1 MAPIA
6 PFFADKLFL
15 DLNDVTGKDKN
26 ESVHLAD
33 FPSYNEALIDT
44 HLEEC
49 MQLAQQTSSMILA
62 LRRKADKKVRQP
74 LSKAVVPAHDE
85 ATFRQLTYIADLI
98 KAEVNI
104 KELEI
109 IPADTDMQNLVRKI
123 RPNFKTLG
131 KKYGRQMKEIA
142 QVMTTF
148 GKKEISEIEKNGKYM
163 LNLTSGEVLLNSEDV
178 EIITEDMPGWLVAN
192 EGKLTVALDITVS
205 DELLREGIAR
215 ELVNRIQNIRKSNGY
230 EIVDKIVVEIESRD
244 EINEAVKEF
253 SNYIASQT
261 LADSVLLSSNLS
273 NATELEFDEYT
284 VKVIVKKVQ

>member
-15 DLNDVTGKDKN
+15 DLNAVTGKDKS
-26 ESVHLAD
+26 ESIHLSD
-33 FPSYNEALIDT
+33 FPICNEELIDT
-44 HLEEC
+44 HLEAC

-62 LRRKADKKVRQP
+62 LRRKADRKVRQP

-85 ATFRQLTYIADLI
+85 ATYNQLIYIADLI

-109 IPADTDMQNLVRKI
+109 IPAETDMQNLVRKI
-123 RPNFKTLG
+123 KPNFKTLG
-131 KKYGRQMKEIA
+131 KKYGKQMKEIA
-142 QVMTTF
+142 QVMTSF
-148 GKKEISEIEKNGKYM
+148 GKDEISEIETKGSY
-163 LNLTSGEVLLNSEDV
+163 LILLASGEVRLEPEDV

-192 EGKLTVALDITVS
+192 EGKLTVALDITVT
-205 DELLREGIAR
+205 DDLLREGIAR

-230 EIVDKIVVEIESRD
+230 EIVDKILVEIESRD
-244 EINEAVKEF
+244 EINEAVKEY

-261 LADSVLLSSNLS
+261 LANSVLLLS
-273 NATELEFDEYT
+273 DLEEATELEFDDYT
-284 VKVIVKKVQ
+284 VKVSVKKAQ